1 MRIIRSFTAWCTLL
15 GCTLVLASF
24 LHAHTEPPK
33 TQDELIQKEK
43 ARASVAQHK
52 VKIQHAWVIL
62 ESTPSRPADSMLWQ
76 SSHFDQRGN
85 LIEQVTFDSLGVTRF
100 MSKYGEKNIWLEELI
115 YADDSLQDR
124 TVFVYRP
131 DGLIHQIL
139 SFDVTGALT
148 GKLDYGYNVAAR
160 EITVVKHTDQDSLLY
175 TIVYSYAPGDDLRD
189 NIASKQTAADGTLMV
204 SVENKFEG
212 TSRVSKTVFAPD
224 GSVNRIFSYSY
235 TEDGEYDE
243 IATLNAA
250 GTMLSLQTYVY
261 SDDGLL
267 TQLIT
272 RNEAGK
278 ITKLIRYHYEY
289 FKDPLS
295 NG

>member
-1 MRIIRSFTAWCTLL
+1 MRTIRIVTIWCTLL
-15 GCTLVLASF
+15 GCALFLASS
-24 LHAHTEPPK
+24 LYAHTEPPK
-33 TQDELIQKEK
+33 TQDELLQKEK
-43 ARASVAQHK
+43 ARTTIARHK
-52 VKIQHAWVIL
+52 VRLQHAWVIF

-76 SSHFDQRGN
+76 SSYFDQRGN
-85 LIEQVTFDSLGVTRF
+85 LVEQVIFDSLGVTRYL
-100 MSKYGEKNIWLEELI
+100 SKYGDKNVWLEELI
-115 YADDSLQDR
+115 YAGDSLQDR

-139 SFDVTGALT
+139 SFDITGGLT
-148 GKLDYGYNVAAR
+148 GKLDYAYNVEAR

-175 TIVYSYAPGDDLRD
+175 TIVYTYAPGDDLKE
-189 NIASKQTAADGTLMV
+189 NTASKQTAADGTTMI

-212 TSRVSKTVFAPD
+212 TSRVSKTVYAPD
-224 GSVNRIFSYSY
+224 GSINRIFSYSY
-235 TEDGEYDE
+235 TESGEYDE
-243 IATLNAA
+243 IATLNSA
-250 GTMLSLQTYVY
+250 GTLLSLQTYVY
-261 SDDGLL
+261 SEDGLL